1 MRAYF
6 QLFFGLLVPLSGLFI
21 LASIVYFKTGYDFTK
36 ALRLGVLSG
45 FFIAIA
51 VSLFTALFLLIM
63 RRGKTPQKSI
73 LKRRKRVYTKTKQ
86 NIKENIKETIP
97 TLDTHSNVST
107 TITTPTRPII
117 ASDDK
122 TIEQKMILLM
132 DRELAFEIAL
142 YAITDQNIGTLTESV
157 TGAGHIT
164 VKNDDEILQL
174 TISTL
179 TRHTSQVVIVSEINS
194 TLVKKIIS
202 YMKEKEHSFLQY

>member
-21 LASIVYFKTGYDFTK
+21 VTSIIYFNTGYNFTK

-63 RRGKTPQKSI
+63 RRGKKPQKSI
-73 LKRRKRVYTKTKQ
+73 LKRRKKTHPKTTQ
-86 NIKENIKETIP
+86 NIKETAP
-97 TLDTHSNVST
+97 TTDTHNDIST
-107 TITTPTRPII
+107 METVPTRPVI

-122 TIEQKMILLM
+122 TIEQKMMLLM
-132 DRELAFEIAL
+132 DRDLAFEVAL

-164 VKNDDEILQL
+164 VKSDDEILQL

-194 TLVKKIIS
+194 TPAKKIIR

>member
-21 LASIVYFKTGYDFTK
+21 VTSIIYFNIGYNFTK

-63 RRGKTPQKSI
+63 RRGKKPQKSI
-73 LKRRKRVYTKTKQ
+73 LKRRRKTHPETTQ
-86 NIKENIKETIP
+86 NIKETVP
-97 TLDTHSNVST
+97 TTDTHSDAST
-107 TITTPTRPII
+107 IIPTRPVI

-122 TIEQKMILLM
+122 TIEQKMMLLM
-132 DRELAFEIAL
+132 DRDLAFEVAL

-164 VKNDDEILQL
+164 VKSDDEILQL

-179 TRHTSQVVIVSEINS
+179 TRHTSQVTITSEMNS
-194 TLVKKIIS
+194 KAAKKLIRYI
-202 YMKEKEHSFLQY
+202 KEKEHSFLQY

>member
-21 LASIVYFKTGYDFTK
+21 ITSVIYFNTGYNFTK

-63 RRGKTPQKSI
+63 RRGKKPQKSI
-73 LKRRKRVYTKTKQ
+73 LKRHKKVHSKTTQ
-86 NIKENIKETIP
+86 DIKEKALTV
-97 TLDTHSNVST
+97 DTDNNVST
-107 TITTPTRPII
+107 TIKTPPRPVIS
-117 ASDDK
+117 SDVK
-122 TIEQKMILLM
+122 TIEQKMMLLM

-142 YAITDQNIGTLTESV
+142 YAISDQNIGTLTESV
-157 TGAGHIT
+157 TGEGHIT
-164 VKNDDEILQL
+164 VKNDNEVLQL
-174 TISTL
+174 TISSL

-194 TLVKKIIS
+194 NAAKKIIS

>member
-21 LASIVYFKTGYDFTK
+21 VTSIIYFNTGYNFTK

-63 RRGKTPQKSI
+63 RRGKKPQKSI
-73 LKRRKRVYTKTKQ
+73 LRRKKKKYTKNAQ
-86 NIKENIKETIP
+86 NIHESTTTSETYN
-97 TLDTHSNVST
+97 HVST
-107 TITTPTRPII
+107 TVTTPTHPII
-117 ASDDK
+117 ASHDK
-122 TIEQKMILLM
+122 TIEQKMMLLM
-132 DRELAFEIAL
+132 DRELAFEIAH
-142 YAITDQNIGTLTESV
+142 YAISDQNIGTLTQSANE
-157 TGAGHIT
+157 ADHIT

-179 TRHTSQVVIVSEINS
+179 TRHTSQVLITSQINS
-194 TLVKKIIS
+194 PSAKKIIS
-202 YMKEKEHSFLQY
+202 YMKEKEYSFLQY

>member
-6 QLFFGLLVPLSGLFI
+6 QLFFSLLVPLSGLFI
-21 LASIVYFKTGYDFTK
+21 VTSIIYFNTEYDFTK

-63 RRGKTPQKSI
+63 RRGKKPQKSI
-73 LKRRKRVYTKTKQ
+73 LKRRRKTHPKTTQ
-86 NIKENIKETIP
+86 NIKET
-97 TLDTHSNVST
+97 VST
-107 TITTPTRPII
+107 TDAHSDVSTIIPTRPVI

-122 TIEQKMILLM
+122 TIEQKMMLLM
-132 DRELAFEIAL
+132 DRELAFEVAL
-142 YAITDQNIGTLTESV
+142 YAITDQKIGTLTESV

-164 VKNDDEILQL
+164 VKSDDEILQL

-194 TLVKKIIS
+194 TPAKKIIC

>member
-21 LASIVYFKTGYDFTK
+21 VTSIIYFNTGYNFTK

-63 RRGKTPQKSI
+63 RRGKKPQKSI
-73 LKRRKRVYTKTKQ
+73 LKRNKKVHTKTTQ
-86 NIKENIKETIP
+86 NINVIVPK
-97 TLDTHSNVST
+97 LDTHSNVST
-107 TITTPTRPII
+107 TETTLTPPVIS
-117 ASDDK
+117 SDAK
-122 TIEQKMILLM
+122 TIEQKMMLLM

-142 YAITDQNIGTLTESV
+142 YAITDQNIGTLTESL
-157 TGAGHIT
+157 TGEGHIT

-194 TLVKKIIS
+194 NPAKKIIS